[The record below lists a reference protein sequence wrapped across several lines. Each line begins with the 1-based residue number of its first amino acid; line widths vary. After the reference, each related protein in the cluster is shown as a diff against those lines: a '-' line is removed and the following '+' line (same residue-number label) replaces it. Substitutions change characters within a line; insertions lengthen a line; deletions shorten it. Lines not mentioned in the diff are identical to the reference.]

1 MEHGG
6 GAMSESFGEPR
17 AGQEAAKLL
26 AAAQDWL
33 RTSAPHVAPLDAEG
47 RTCACPLCRIV
58 AGVRDTDPVALGT
71 WVDAAVAAATSALA
85 QAGETLAPSAGSG
98 DGTPADAADD
108 DDEDDDG
115 YAVPTDDLDADDDLD
130 GELGLDDLEGDDV
143 DALGRDAGPPGART
157 DAAARQD
164 DDRARGVR
172 RIPLEQTDPG
182 DLDG

>member
-1 MEHGG
+1 
-6 GAMSESFGEPR
+6 MSESWGEPR

-58 AGVRDTDPVALGT
+58 AGVRDADPVALGS
-71 WVDAAVAAATSALA
+71 WVDAAVAAATTTLA
-85 QAGETLAPSAGSG
+85 QAAETLAPPAPSEEGSAGDAGSSD
-98 DGTPADAADD
+98 DGTPAEETPD
-108 DDEDDDG
+108 
-115 YAVPTDDLDADDDLD
+115 V
-130 GELGLDDLEGDDV
+130 DDV
-143 DALGRDAGPPGART
+143 DGLGPDHEGDADATDDAPASDARDDVAPG
-157 DAAARQD
+157 QD

-172 RIPLEQTDPG
+172 RIPLVQNERSEQDQPG